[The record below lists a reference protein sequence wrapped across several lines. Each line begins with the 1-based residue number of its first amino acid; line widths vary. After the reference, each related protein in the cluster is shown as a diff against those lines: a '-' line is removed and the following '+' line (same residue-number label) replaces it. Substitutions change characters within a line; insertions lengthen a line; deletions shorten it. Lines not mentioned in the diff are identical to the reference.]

1 MKLRK
6 LMTVL
11 LMAVFSMMYSQESKK
26 TNQGDYIKIDL
37 SKSHPLNQTIDHLYY
52 LNLNSQSVELPG
64 KVIQFLESIT
74 DENEPHIH
82 EKLTFQRSEIL
93 KVLYNERISPEDKR
107 FLCAHYLEADSLGVN
122 PIKDILRKYLKK
134 GKLY

>member
-1 MKLRK
+1 MKLSK

-11 LMAVFSMMYSQESKK
+11 FMTVFSMMYSQESDTK
-26 TNQGDYIKIDL
+26 QVDYIKIDL
-37 SKSHPLNQTIDHLYY
+37 SKSHPANHTIDHLYY
-52 LNLNSQSVELPG
+52 LNLYSQSVELPAD
-64 KVIQFLESIT
+64 VMQFLRSIP
-74 DENEPHIH
+74 DGNEQDIH

-107 FLCAHYLEADSLGVN
+107 FLCSHYLEVDSLGVN
-122 PIKDILRKYLKK
+122 PIKDILQNYLEK